1 MKRLISVL
9 ALLAIGAW
17 SATAMAANYHT
28 GTTLICSDCHVAHGS
43 QSHSNNDPRGA
54 PFDNVH
60 IGAAKP
66 YEYLLRNEPNEL
78 CLTCHD
84 NNATGPDVMGDNHG
98 KYATELRQAGALNM
112 VGIADPGYDIGDG
125 HTLGSTEPIPG
136 NATGIVLNHGLECVD
151 CHSQHGS
158 ASQYRNLL
166 NRSVT
171 KPNGSVIPYAGRNV
185 TFELGTSPTN
195 TKDVLLSGDL
205 QYAASDVKFEEP
217 RPDSSAYGQWCKACH
232 TDFHGKGGET
242 NMGGASGGY
251 VLTGVAWKRHPTAD
265 VNVGGAVTDSMTHVS
280 SLAQYR
286 AYYVKG
292 DGHYPK
298 VMDSQGL
305 WTGAYNA
312 TTRTGNNT
320 LTPSCFSCHKG
331 HGNKSAFGLIF
342 MGGTAAPSEEGDGG
356 DYRLMC
362 RGCHRQG
369 A

>member
-1 MKRLISVL
+1 
-9 ALLAIGAW
+9 
-17 SATAMAANYHT
+17 
-28 GTTLICSDCHVAHGS
+28 
-43 QSHSNNDPRGA
+43 
-54 PFDNVH
+54 
-60 IGAAKP
+60 
-66 YEYLLRNEPNEL
+66 
-78 CLTCHD
+78 
-84 NNATGPDVMGDNHG
+84 
-98 KYATELRQAGALNM
+98 
-112 VGIADPGYDIGDG
+112 
-125 HTLGSTEPIPG
+125 
-136 NATGIVLNHGLECVD
+136 
-151 CHSQHGS
+151 
-158 ASQYRNLL
+158 
-166 NRSVT
+166 
-171 KPNGSVIPYAGRNV
+171 
-185 TFELGTSPTN
+185 
-195 TKDVLLSGDL
+195 
-205 QYAASDVKFEEP
+205 
-217 RPDSSAYGQWCKACH
+217 
-232 TDFHGKGGET
+232 
-242 NMGGASGGY
+242 
-251 VLTGVAWKRHPTAD
+251 